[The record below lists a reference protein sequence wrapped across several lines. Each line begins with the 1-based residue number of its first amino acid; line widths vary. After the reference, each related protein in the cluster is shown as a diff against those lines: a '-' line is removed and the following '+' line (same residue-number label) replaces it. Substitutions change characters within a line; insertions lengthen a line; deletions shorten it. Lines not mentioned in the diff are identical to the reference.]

1 MARGGEACYLALVG
15 TAAESVK
22 LDEDVHEALRKL
34 ANRSGRPLGALV
46 NDALRDFV
54 RYENQVAAALDRG
67 VTDLEAGR
75 TRTTEEVFAL
85 LEQQRLAR
93 TRG

>member
-1 MARGGEACYLALVG
+1 MLPTRGVRTLRR
-15 TAAESVK
+15 AAEVGEWHIFRAAAMK
-22 LDEDVHEALRKL
+22 HV
-34 ANRSGRPLGALV
+34 RSRGRRARRAPS
-46 NDALRDFV
+46 V
-54 RYENQVAAALDRG
+54 RYENQVAAAIDRG
-67 VTDLEAGR
+67 ISDLEAGR

>member
-1 MARGGEACYLALVG
+1 MQGISPRWL
-15 TAAESVK
+15 
-22 LDEDVHEALRKL
+22 LRL
-34 ANRSGRPLGALV
+34 LPWVQTSGRPLGALA

-54 RYENQVAAALDRG
+54 RYENQVVAAIDRG
-67 VTDLEAGR
+67 ISDLEAGR

>member
-1 MARGGEACYLALVG
+1 VVRS
-15 TAAESVK
+15 AAI
-22 LDEDVHEALRKL
+22 
-34 ANRSGRPLGALV
+34 
-46 NDALRDFV
+46 
-54 RYENQVAAALDRG
+54 DRG
-67 VTDLEAGR
+67 ITDLDGGR